1 MKKMKWRDYLES
13 IGLTAIVLSL
23 IFVGFQIRQDQNL
36 ARADLGSRGL
46 ETLANLELTVSDP
59 AFAKTYAK
67 MLDKPG
73 DLTDDEMVQINSL
86 LRATRAL
93 FVRECYLKDMGVYEE
108 CDVMVRVN
116 APYYFGS
123 KYAQTWWRKNWR
135 VGPYTPEWMN
145 DEVLKLNSDS
155 NQLLLREIR
164 EGL

>member
-1 MKKMKWRDYLES
+1 MKKVKWRDYLES
-13 IGLTAIVLSL
+13 FGLTAIVLSL

-46 ETLANLELTVSDP
+46 ETIINLELTVSDP
-59 AFAKTYAK
+59 AFAKTYVK

-86 LRATRAL
+86 LRATRTL
-93 FVRECYLKDMGVYEE
+93 FVRECYLLDMGVYEE
-108 CDVMVRVN
+108 CDAMFRAN

-123 KYAQTWWRKNWR
+123 KYAQTWWRKNWQ

-145 DEVLKLNSDS
+145 DEVLKLNSDL
-155 NQLLLREIR
+155 NQLLIREIR